1 MSLICK
7 KKLTFKWYLKDLRL
21 DCTWSKEA
29 EIESDDETCFSGD
42 SFVEVSSYGG
52 AGKERI
58 ESEEDGK
65 DITSEVDGNDWTVL
79 GETDG
84 VALSCE
90 ERTIWWNQSRSIAS
104 IMLREW
110 LLSVI
115 ERDRDIGFLGYQR
128 LIKHLIVK
136 AKAKDG
142 KGGGDWNEK
151 EAKTGWDTTLDK
163 EARKGRMWMWSTTHW
178 FWGRGT

>member
-7 KKLTFKWYLKDLRL
+7 KELTFKWYLKDLRL
-21 DCTWSKEA
+21 DCTCSKEA
-29 EIESDDETCFSGD
+29 EIESDDERCFSGD

-84 VALSCE
+84 VALSCDE
-90 ERTIWWNQSRSIAS
+90 ERTTW
-104 IMLREW
+104 
-110 LLSVI
+110 
-115 ERDRDIGFLGYQR
+115 
-128 LIKHLIVK
+128 
-136 AKAKDG
+136 
-142 KGGGDWNEK
+142 
-151 EAKTGWDTTLDK
+151 
-163 EARKGRMWMWSTTHW
+163 
-178 FWGRGT
+178 